1 MSRRRII
8 PGRYKWDPEDQRCT
22 SCRVDMRLRD
32 GRELTMA
39 QLAFERDVAF
49 PFEMPRLAE
58 YRGQLEQF
66 VTRGPEQARGRAQ
79 PGRGTETP

>member
-1 MSRRRII
+1 VSGN
-8 PGRYKWDPEDQRCT
+8 PGGT
-22 SCRVDMRLRD
+22 S
-32 GRELTMA
+32 RELTMA

-66 VTRGPEQARGRAQ
+66 VTRGPEQAREANH
-79 PGRGTETP
+79 ELFFH